1 MTRGAHLVCCS
12 AVALITLLS
21 SAGLARQA
29 GTALPIGKTEAG
41 QATNTTPASYQF
53 KAATA
58 GVLTVAVVGEG
69 DVEIVIT
76 DEDGQAV
83 QDGTQDRDLFGS
95 TGTEQASVTFTEPGA
110 YRVQVRVVDGQSS
123 KFQIGASWISMP
135 TLARPSDPD
144 KRPGQ
149 ARALDVGK
157 THEDSIDTDKGD
169 PWDWFVYTPAQAGT
183 LTIILR
189 PVSKESFDLTLET
202 YTSGDFTKPTASSDQ
217 DLQGHAANESISIDV
232 PAGQKVFVKVYAGF
246 GSATGKY
253 RLSSSLI
260 K

>member
-1 MTRGAHLVCCS
+1 MTLRAHLALCS
-12 AVALITLLS
+12 VVIVALLS
-21 SAGLARQA
+21 SVGSARQA
-29 GTALPIGKTEAG
+29 GTALAVGKTEAG
-41 QATNTTPASYQF
+41 QASTNAPATYVF

-58 GVLTVAVVGEG
+58 GVLTVAVVGDG
-69 DVEIVIT
+69 DVEIAIM
-76 DEDGQAV
+76 DEDGQSV
-83 QDGTQDRDLFGS
+83 PDGTQDRDLFGS
-95 TGTEQASVTFTEPGA
+95 TGTEQASVTFTEPGV
-110 YRVQVRVVDGQSS
+110 YRVQVRTVDGAAS

-135 TLARPSDPD
+135 ALARPSDPD

-149 ARALDVGK
+149 ARVLDIGK
-157 THEDSIDTDKGD
+157 SHEDSIDTEKGD
-169 PWDWFVYTPAQAGT
+169 PWDWFVFAPAQAGT

-202 YTSGDFTKPTASSDQ
+202 FTGGDFTKPTASSDQ
-217 DLQGHAANESISIDV
+217 DLQGHSANESISIDV

-253 RLSSSLI
+253 RISSSLI